1 MSTEETL
8 SQRLARQA
16 RDLVEAAGS
25 KTEQLARAGRLQL
38 DLLGLKREIQQ
49 ELRRLGERAVELAR
63 RGGPVT
69 IADDPEAGPILA
81 KIEQLEA
88 EKMRRDEQIR
98 ELGEKNPDQEE
109 TT

>member
-25 KTEQLARAGRLQL
+25 KTEQLARVGRLQL

-49 ELRRLGERAVELAR
+49 ELRRLGERTVELAR
-63 RGGPVT
+63 RGSAVT
-69 IADDPEAGPILA
+69 LNDDPEAGPILA
-81 KIEQLEA
+81 RIEQLERD
-88 EKMRRDEQIR
+88 KMRREEQIR
-98 ELGEKNPDQEE
+98 ELNEKSPDQEE
-109 TT
+109 TS